1 MEERHMGKDSE
12 DLSYYR
18 LYLKKF
24 LTEEGDF
31 RAADEE
37 FLSCRADAAEE
48 EYQAARK
55 EGLTVDQSHERAMAV
70 LTKDLDS

>member
-24 LTEEGDF
+24 LMEEGDF

-55 EGLTVDQSHERAMAV
+55 D
-70 LTKDLDS
+70 